1 MDNSIIDQDNS
12 LKSFINEIGDVYKKK
27 MGSNLNTFLSGFNTK
42 LNILSICTCFI
53 TLIILVLLVI
63 VNNFFASVDIFYNI
77 IQYISISIFFFIML
91 TYYILYKN
99 TKN

>member
-27 MGSNLNTFLSGFNTK
+27 MGSNLNTFLNSFNTK

-77 IQYISISIFFFIML
+77 IQYISISIFFIIML

-99 TKN
+99 TKY